1 MFLEYRIICFKKF
14 TSGAGTITKQCIIAY
29 KNRPYESHPWNGG
42 NDWLKDVW
50 DITVLSY
57 SKASYDL
64 YGYSET

>member
-14 TSGAGTITKQCIIAY
+14 ARGACETKQCTIAY
-29 KNRPYESHPWNGG
+29 KNGPFESHPWNGG
-42 NDWLKDVW
+42 NDWLKEAW

-64 YGYSET
+64 NGYSET